1 MGEATCCLI
10 PLVHKAANQS
20 WITYYSRTAVSARSL
35 YSSEH
40 PWGLKMSSSLNA
52 NEIKTTPGSDV
63 LGKRDRKMETSTESI
78 KLCSALRNKNPLKMT
93 IKDLPGET
101 GKGISSTNDKV
112 YKEHYGEKWGKY
124 GLKDVREP
132 IPPSAHYWHTHCLSS
147 LKSDD
152 GNAALQKLFQ
162 DLTSRKTVSC
172 LQLSLKSTET
182 QCNFAHCQVI

>member
-10 PLVHKAANQS
+10 PLAHKAANQS

-63 LGKRDRKMETSTESI
+63 LGKKDRKMETSTESI

-93 IKDLPGET
+93 IKDSPGET

-112 YKEHYGEKWGKY
+112 YKEHDNEKWVKN
-124 GLKDVREP
+124 GLKDAS
-132 IPPSAHYWHTHCLSS
+132 PSLPLTITDTCLACPVWWWKFST
-147 LKSDD
+147 
-152 GNAALQKLFQ
+152 ALQKLFQ
-162 DLTSRKTVSC
+162 DLTSRKIVSC
-172 LQLSLKSTET
+172 LQLRLRSTET
-182 QCNFAHCQVI
+182 QCNFACCQVI